1 MQSII
6 FIAPPAAGKGTQ
18 AKLVSQ
24 KYGIPHISTGDL
36 LRETINSDSEQSKK
50 IKAIILKGGLV
61 DDAIILELIENRI
74 TSSDC
79 NQGYIL
85 DGFPRNVNQAILYD
99 KLLEK
104 LNKPLGLIILL
115 ELNKEI
121 AKNRIVGRLSC
132 KKCGSVYNEFLEETQ
147 PKKAGICD
155 KCQTALS
162 KRSDDNQETFEERYN
177 TYLKETQPLI
187 DYYEKTNKLYRINSG
202 ISKEYTF
209 KEIESI
215 LGSSI

>member
-18 AKLVSQ
+18 ARLVSQ

-36 LRETINSDSEQSKK
+36 LREIINSDSEQSKK
-50 IKAIILKGGLV
+50 IKAITLKGGLV

-132 KKCGSVYNEFLEETQ
+132 KKCGSVYNEFIEETK

-209 KEIESI
+209 EKIESI

>member
-85 DGFPRNVNQAILYD
+85 DGFPRNVNQAKLYD

-209 KEIESI
+209 EKIESI

>member
-18 AKLVSQ
+18 ARLVSQ

-36 LRETINSDSEQSKK
+36 LREIINSDSEQSKK
-50 IKAIILKGGLV
+50 IKAITLKGGLV

-132 KKCGSVYNEFLEETQ
+132 KKCGSVYNEFIEETK

-202 ISKEYTF
+202 VSKEYTF

>member
-104 LNKPLGLIILL
+104 LNKPLGFIILL

-132 KKCGSVYNEFLEETQ
+132 KKCGSVYNEFIEETKPQ
-147 PKKAGICD
+147 NAGICD

-209 KEIESI
+209 EKIESI